1 VTLRDPAPD
10 EVVVRTAAAPF
21 CSTDWMGWRAMRGK
35 VPPVVLGHTL
45 VGTVELAGPH
55 TEFAPGDRVLVA
67 GTPQCETCFYC
78 RVGRPDQ
85 CAQLL
90 EGGDPVIGHLGD
102 GRDVR
107 AAGGVGAYSTHALVM
122 ANQVHRVPDSL
133 PLEVAALMGCGISTA
148 YGVVENIAGVEA
160 GQSVAV
166 VGLGHLGQLTVQAAA
181 AAGASTV
188 VGIDLHPERLEL
200 ATAMGATHVVDA
212 GHEDPVEVVRGLT
225 EGRGADVVVE
235 ATGPVH
241 AARQAVDMARRA
253 GTVVL
258 TGVDHSRYAEV
269 TLPQLAL
276 TVHGKR
282 VVGCQNGQ
290 ITPRTDIP
298 RWFDRL
304 ARGRIDTTGI
314 VTRTYRLDELD
325 LAARRSLALDD
336 VTGLVLA

>member
-1 VTLRDPAPD
+1 MPLHATAAVLDRFAAPFAHVPVTLRDPAPD

-133 PLEVAALMGCGISTA
+133 PHEVAALMGCGISTA

-225 EGRGADVVVE
+225 EGRGADPC
-235 ATGPVH
+235 T
-241 AARQAVDMARRA
+241 RR
-253 GTVVL
+253 GRPSTWH
-258 TGVDHSRYAEV
+258 GVPGRSSSPGSTTR
-269 TLPQLAL
+269 
-276 TVHGKR
+276 G
-282 VVGCQNGQ
+282 
-290 ITPRTDIP
+290 TPR
-298 RWFDRL
+298 
-304 ARGRIDTTGI
+304 
-314 VTRTYRLDELD
+314 
-325 LAARRSLALDD
+325 
-336 VTGLVLA
+336 